1 MAAMPVVLPIVPAH
15 KTNLRLM
22 LHDKP
27 FVSKPNSMNN
37 NTGLFWPQKIFFCG
51 LSRATIALGIIQ
63 YKFRSG
69 GNYVNDDDDDDDDD
83 DNDDGSDGVDDG
95 DNDDCDD
102 DDGGGCGKGGG
113 DGGGNGSGDDDDDD
127 DHDDNDDDDDDG
139 NNLYSAFR
147 GVSRHFQALSPP
159 PECC

>member
-69 GNYVNDDDDDDDDD
+69 GNYVNDDDDDDD

>member
-51 LSRATIALGIIQ
+51 LSRATMALGIIQ

-69 GNYVNDDDDDDDDD
+69 RNYVNDDDDDDD

-127 DHDDNDDDDDDG
+127 DNDDDDDDG